1 MSSPIFCLHQVYI
14 PLMKFLAEPYQVIF
28 AWTVAFSVL
37 EPLVTF
43 VNYAL
48 FADVLKPVYS
58 VYGNTSPFIV
68 ALSEYI
74 YYTAIFVKTMYV
86 YKYFL
91 GQPTYYPRRGV
102 QSDYIR
108 FLVTYVTIQLMADVV
123 WGSLFRYARKDV
135 EFFESATK
143 YSREIGVAVIARTS
157 AFGLGMMVATE
168 LMFRHVSDLHAIG
181 FLVFGIFIATASSFE
196 KK

>member
-1 MSSPIFCLHQVYI
+1 
-14 PLMKFLAEPYQVIF
+14 
-28 AWTVAFSVL
+28 
-37 EPLVTF
+37 
-43 VNYAL
+43 
-48 FADVLKPVYS
+48 
-58 VYGNTSPFIV
+58 
-68 ALSEYI
+68 
-74 YYTAIFVKTMYV
+74 
-86 YKYFL
+86 
-91 GQPTYYPRRGV
+91 V

-135 EFFESATK
+135 KFFESATK